1 MNYLLCLDVSTE
13 SGALRPTARSS
24 SYCRHHVVWHA
35 RIGFAGQLDERM
47 RKSNCLASSL
57 PGMNQDPRTQHAF
70 GAKADQDKGLD
81 LYFGD
86 AEHSPEL
93 RQ

>member
-13 SGALRPTARSS
+13 AVHSDPQFGAAATVDTTWYGMHALVSPASS
-24 SYCRHHVVWHA
+24 TK
-35 RIGFAGQLDERM
+35 RM

-70 GAKADQDKGLD
+70 GAKADQ
-81 LYFGD
+81 
-86 AEHSPEL
+86 E
-93 RQ
+93 RV